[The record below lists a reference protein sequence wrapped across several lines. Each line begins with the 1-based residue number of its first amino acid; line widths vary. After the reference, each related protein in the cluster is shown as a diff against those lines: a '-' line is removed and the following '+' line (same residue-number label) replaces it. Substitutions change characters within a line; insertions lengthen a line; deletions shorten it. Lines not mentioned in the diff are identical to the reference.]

1 MDGVTISVIG
11 LKLRRSSVR
20 IVPKSI
26 IMVISPP
33 PWTPDLTKITL
44 DENNCICIHC
54 EIMCRS
60 TIQRS
65 ESALEIRARDVG
77 VRIMMPGWG
86 VFGPFVT
93 VCNYS

>member
-33 PWTPDLTKITL
+33 PSTPDLTKITI
-44 DENNCICIHC
+44 DENNCICNHC
-54 EIMCRS
+54 EIMGRS

-77 VRIMMPGWG
+77 VRIIAP
-86 VFGPFVT
+86 
-93 VCNYS
+93 